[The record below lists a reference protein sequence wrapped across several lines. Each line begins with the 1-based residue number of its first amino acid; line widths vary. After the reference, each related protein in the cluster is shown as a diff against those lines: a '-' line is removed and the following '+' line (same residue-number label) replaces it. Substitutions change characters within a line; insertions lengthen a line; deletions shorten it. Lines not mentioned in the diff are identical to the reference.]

1 MIKVNL
7 LKDKTVP
14 SRIVTIKPQ
23 ATPLGWV
30 ILAVMV
36 CVAGG
41 LWSARYYMQQKVED
55 LTGTRNRLNLEN
67 IRKQDLRKQID
78 KYEKMRQESRSRIEI
93 IEQLKTKQTGPVILL
108 NQIIQSIPTSA
119 SVWLTGLEEKGDQVR
134 ITGFTVRG
142 ETIPDFMSNLS
153 ASGFFKTVDL
163 ELYEDQQKEAAKF
176 TLVCVSAP
184 RKRTE

>member
-14 SRIVTIKPQ
+14 TRSVTIKPQ

-41 LWSARYYMQQKVED
+41 LWGARFFMQRKVED
-55 LTGTRNRLNLEN
+55 LTITRNRLNLEN
-67 IRKQDLRKQID
+67 IRKQDLRKQIERS
-78 KYEKMRQESRSRIEI
+78 EKLQQELRSRIEI
-93 IEQLKTKQTGPVILL
+93 IEQLKTRQTGPVLLL
-108 NQIIQSIPTSA
+108 NQVIQSIPTSA
-119 SVWLTGLEEKGDQVR
+119 AVWLTSLDEKGDQVR
-134 ITGFTVRG
+134 ITGFTARG

-153 ASGFFKTVDL
+153 ASGYFKTVDL
-163 ELYEDQQKEAAKF
+163 ELFEDQEKEAAKF